1 MPSRDGEVGSETLDD
16 LRVRVSVYRF
26 VSIPPIHQSGL
37 RRRQMLAHRI
47 PPEAKLQADLDVGT
61 ALSVELLGTLEIIAG
76 EVSLAAGWSL
86 GLAARGADG
95 GLSDTDL
102 GSDLAR

>member
-1 MPSRDGEVGSETLDD
+1 
-16 LRVRVSVYRF
+16 
-26 VSIPPIHQSGL
+26 
-37 RRRQMLAHRI
+37 MLAHRV
-47 PPEAKLQADLDVGT
+47 PPEAKLQADLNVG
-61 ALSVELLGTLEIIAG
+61 APLGVKLLGTLEVIAS